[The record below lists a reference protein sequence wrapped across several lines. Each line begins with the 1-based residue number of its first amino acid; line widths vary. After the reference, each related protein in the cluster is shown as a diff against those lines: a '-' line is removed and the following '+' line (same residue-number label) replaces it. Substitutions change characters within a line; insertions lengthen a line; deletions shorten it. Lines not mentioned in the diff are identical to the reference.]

1 MAKVRLEILGET
13 YWIKG
18 DEPEDK
24 LREVASIVSDTLRYI
39 EEAFP
44 HLDSREKLIM
54 LSLNLAEK
62 LVNLRINLLRI
73 GKKVEECLMKE

>member
-1 MAKVRLEILGET
+1 MAKVKLVILGET

-24 LREVASIVSDTLRYI
+24 LKELASMVSDTLRDI
-39 EEAFP
+39 EETFP

-54 LSLNLAEK
+54 LSLNLAER
-62 LVNLRINLLRI
+62 LVDLRRNLLKI
-73 GKKVEECLMKE
+73 GKRVEECLMKE